1 MFNREPFKQ
10 NLHISH
16 IYTYHNGGSL
26 WIGDY
31 SAAVDQVLLAK
42 LKIRAGISIFI
53 FIVLTAS
60 DGMNINYDKDTN
72 FLVVRADDVPSYDI
86 RKHFS

>member
-16 IYTYHNGGSL
+16 IYTYHNGASL

-31 SAAVDQVLLAK
+31 SAAVDQVLLTR
-42 LKIRAGISIFI
+42 LKIRASTYIFI

-60 DGMNINYDKDTN
+60 DGMNINYDKDSTY
-72 FLVVRADDVPSYDI
+72 LIVRAEDAPSYDI